1 MNSKSRRQPFKP
13 SWWCPGPHT
22 QTILARF
29 FRAHDK
35 VHLKREILPT
45 PDGDILELD
54 FLEGQAG
61 APWVVVLHGLEGS
74 SRTPYVMSLLTK
86 IRSAGWS
93 ACAMN
98 FRGCGDLPNKLRSTY
113 HSGKTGDLDIVLTHV
128 LRRAGTSSI
137 YLAGFSIG
145 GNIVLKWLGER
156 GENAR
161 PVVRKAAAV
170 SVPYNLV
177 KSVELMDKG
186 FNREVYTRSL
196 LSSLKRKALEKARQY
211 PGIMNVQ
218 TVKNCKTFGV
228 FDREVTARLNGFRD
242 EVHYWSDSSSSR
254 YLKNIRVPSL
264 LIHAADDPFFP
275 AQYFPHSELAGH
287 PYLESLMTQQGG
299 HLGFMAGVWPWRQEP
314 WLENRILDFFQ
325 QEDRGG
331 KA

>member
-1 MNSKSRRQPFKP
+1 M
-13 SWWCPGPHT
+13 
-22 QTILARF
+22 
-29 FRAHDK
+29 
-35 VHLKREILPT
+35 
-45 PDGDILELD
+45 
-54 FLEGQAG
+54 
-61 APWVVVLHGLEGS
+61 
-74 SRTPYVMSLLTK
+74 
-86 IRSAGWS
+86 
-93 ACAMN
+93 
-98 FRGCGDLPNKLRSTY
+98 
-113 HSGKTGDLDIVLTHV
+113 
-128 LRRAGTSSI
+128 
-137 YLAGFSIG
+137 
-145 GNIVLKWLGER
+145 
-156 GENAR
+156 
-161 PVVRKAAAV
+161 VRKAAAV